1 MKKYGLGS
9 YKDPGYKKNSLFW
22 PRVRIRIGLTL
33 IVELAVIKTL
43 NNFTT
48 YFLLIFQV
56 WTFAVRSHSLRTE
69 TLEPN
74 LPTPMLWKKL
84 YGVQMCVQLH
94 TRTTLYINMFIYLTS
109 SLVMLHQQLYKIQL
123 FISTFYFYFLVRLQI
138 HIFVM
143 KLFTIII
150 PRRKLC
156 NSVLICCLEYGDK

>member
-1 MKKYGLGS
+1 
-9 YKDPGYKKNSLFW
+9 
-22 PRVRIRIGLTL
+22 
-33 IVELAVIKTL
+33 
-43 NNFTT
+43 
-48 YFLLIFQV
+48 
-56 WTFAVRSHSLRTE
+56 
-69 TLEPN
+69 
-74 LPTPMLWKKL
+74 MLWKKL

-156 NSVLICCLEYGDK
+156 NSVLIFLFGVHCLKSNPNFHYITWNVEENLILHVIFRVVSRFPRYISCYIAESRLSLGQCMKKNISQCFWVNYFN